1 MPSTH
6 IPFDRANCV
15 PSQRLLRAGRSRPA
29 RGCDGLNPEEVGMK
43 VRILSPLRLLAQTVP
58 GMGKRVLIV
67 ALGMAV
73 SAPCLRAQNA
83 AEANTDKQTIQM
95 LLQRIERL
103 ESRVAQLE
111 GTHAGAARTETAM
124 TVHPPAGPAAGPAT
138 TPQAPPHAPAQPPEP
153 AQGSEHLQPARTG
166 TTTAARGLR

>member
-1 MPSTH
+1 
-6 IPFDRANCV
+6 
-15 PSQRLLRAGRSRPA
+15 
-29 RGCDGLNPEEVGMK
+29 MK
-43 VRILSPLRLLAQTVP
+43 FRIFSPLRLLAQTVP

-111 GTHAGAARTETAM
+111 GTHAGAARTETEM
-124 TVHPPAGPAAGPAT
+124 TVHSPAGPAAGPAT
-138 TPQAPPHAPAQPPEP
+138 TPQAAPPTSRKASTSNPS
-153 AQGSEHLQPARTG
+153 GWT
-166 TTTAARGLR
+166 

>member
-15 PSQRLLRAGRSRPA
+15 PSQRRLRVGRSRPA

-43 VRILSPLRLLAQTVP
+43 FRIFSPLRLLAQTVP

-111 GTHAGAARTETAM
+111 GRNGGAAGKEAEM
-124 TVHPPAGPAAGPAT
+124 TDQSAAGHVGGTEASPCAA
-138 TPQAPPHAPAQPPEP
+138 PQTVAQTPEP
-153 AQGSEHLQPARTG
+153 E
-166 TTTAARGLR
+166 

>member
-1 MPSTH
+1 
-6 IPFDRANCV
+6 
-15 PSQRLLRAGRSRPA
+15 
-29 RGCDGLNPEEVGMK
+29 MK
-43 VRILSPLRLLAQTVP
+43 FRIFSPLRLLAQTVH

-111 GTHAGAARTETAM
+111 GTHAGEARTETAT
-124 TVHPPAGPAAGPAT
+124 TVHPPAGPAADKGEETLAVDLLNSLLLEFPVSPQISGHDFRDEDLSRAGGARVAT
-138 TPQAPPHAPAQPPEP
+138 HGGHA
-153 AQGSEHLQPARTG
+153 HRWD
-166 TTTAARGLR
+166 

>member
-15 PSQRLLRAGRSRPA
+15 PSQRRLRVGRSRPS

-43 VRILSPLRLLAQTVP
+43 FRIFSPLRLLAQTVHD
-58 GMGKRVLIV
+58 MGRRVLIV

-111 GTHAGAARTETAM
+111 GAHAGATRTETA
-124 TVHPPAGPAAGPAT
+124 TTGPPPARPPAPRR
-138 TPQAPPHAPAQPPEP
+138 
-153 AQGSEHLQPARTG
+153 ARQ
-166 TTTAARGLR
+166 RLRRPLRRLRRRRPSPSRKASTSNPSGWT